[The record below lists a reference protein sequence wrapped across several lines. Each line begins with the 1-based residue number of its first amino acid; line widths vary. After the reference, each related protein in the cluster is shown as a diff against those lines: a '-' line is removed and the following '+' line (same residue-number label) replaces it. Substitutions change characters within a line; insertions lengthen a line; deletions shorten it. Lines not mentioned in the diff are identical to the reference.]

1 MLLVSKPPDF
11 LGFFCFLL
19 PGSDLDPPSLVVSCL
34 MPGFLD
40 SSAPSCFS
48 LEGTGSSISATLGET
63 GLVGKTRAV
72 SIRSC
77 AHRSASDLLL
87 AVCCNKA
94 DERSAK
100 VLGVLGGAILDS
112 LTGVRKLRGVFL
124 TRK

>member
-1 MLLVSKPPDF
+1 MHQVLLVSKPPDF

-63 GLVGKTRAV
+63 GFVGKTWTV

-77 AHRSASDLLL
+77 ADCSARDLLL
-87 AVCCNKA
+87 AVCCNKP
-94 DERSAK
+94 DGSSARVLV
-100 VLGVLGGAILDS
+100 VLG
-112 LTGVRKLRGVFL
+112 
-124 TRK
+124 